1 MVSEIGSIVT
11 AVLAGMIPRAMP
23 ALLAAT
29 GENVDEIGG
38 VINLGVE
45 GIMLMGAIIAFIVDY
60 STGSV
65 LLGFLAAG
73 AVGVLFSFFH
83 ALASISLKADQV
95 VSGTAIWF
103 IGWGLSGVL
112 YVAAFGF
119 SASPVR
125 INTLSSVSIPYLSS
139 LPVVGQLV
147 FGESPIFYLTLVL
160 IAGVQYFLYRTKPG
174 LNLRTV
180 GEDPR
185 VAEVMGVNPIR
196 YRYGAVLFGGFLA
209 GIGGAYLTLVIVGSF
224 DYDMTAGVGFVAV
237 ALVLFGKWR
246 PWRVF
251 IGALVFGAIYVLY
264 LTLESVLPSLP
275 YQFLEMWPYL
285 ATLGFI
291 IVVGKRANPPAA
303 LARPYERGE

>member
-1 MVSEIGSIVT
+1 MAIDFGLVLS

-29 GENVDEIGG
+29 GEAVDEIGG
-38 VINLGVE
+38 VLNLGVE
-45 GIMLMGAIIAFIVDY
+45 GIMLMGCIIGFLVDY
-60 STGSV
+60 WTGSI
-65 LLGFLAAG
+65 LLAFLCAG
-73 AVGVLFSFFH
+73 GIGMLFSFFH
-83 ALASISLKADQV
+83 GLASISLKADQV

-119 SASPVR
+119 TTSPVR
-125 INTLSSVSIPYLSS
+125 VNTLSSVSIPYLTG
-139 LPVVGQLV
+139 LPYVGQLL

-160 IAGVQYFLYRTKPG
+160 LVGVQYFLYHTKPG

-180 GEDPR
+180 GENPR
-185 VAEVMGVNPIR
+185 VAEVMGVNPTK
-196 YRYGAVLFGGFLA
+196 YRYAGVLFGGLLA
-209 GIGGAYLTLVIVGSF
+209 GLGGAYLTVVLVGSF
-224 DYDMTAGVGFVAV
+224 DYDMTAGIGFVAV

-264 LTLESVLPSLP
+264 LTLETVLPTFP

-291 IVVGKRANPPAA
+291 MVVGKRANPPAA
-303 LARPYERGE
+303 LATPYRKEE

>member
-1 MVSEIGSIVT
+1 MDSQVYLIVS
-11 AVLAGMIPRAMP
+11 AVLGGMIPRAMP

-38 VINLGVE
+38 VLNLGVE
-45 GIMLMGAIIAFIVDY
+45 GMMLMGAIVAFLVDY
-60 STGSV
+60 TTGSI
-65 LLGFLAAG
+65 LLGFLVAG
-73 AVGVLFSFFH
+73 GVGVIFSFFH
-83 ALASISLKADQV
+83 ALASITLKADQV

-125 INTLSSVSIPYLSS
+125 VDTLPPVSIPYLSS
-139 LPVVGQLV
+139 LPLVGQLV
-147 FGESPIFYLTLVL
+147 FGESPIFYLALLL
-160 IAGVQYFLYRTKPG
+160 ILGIQYFLYHTKPG

-180 GEDPR
+180 GESPR
-185 VAEVMGVNPIR
+185 VADVMGVNPTL
-196 YRYGAVLFGGFLA
+196 YRYAAVLFGGLLA
-209 GIGGAYLTLVIVGSF
+209 GLGGAYLTLVIVGSF
-224 DYDMTAGVGFVAV
+224 YYDMTAGIGFVAV

-251 IGALVFGAIYVLY
+251 IGALMFGAVYVLY
-264 LTLESVLPSLP
+264 LTLESVLPSFP

-285 ATLGFI
+285 AALAFI
-291 IVVGKRANPPAA
+291 VVVGKRARAPAA
-303 LARPYERGE
+303 LATPYNKEE

>member
-1 MVSEIGSIVT
+1 MIS
-11 AVLAGMIPRAMP
+11 AVLLVITSVLGGMIPRAMP
-23 ALLAAT
+23 VLLAAT

-38 VINLGVE
+38 ILNLGVE
-45 GIMLMGAIIAFIVDY
+45 GMMLMGAIVGFLAAIA
-60 STGSV
+60 TGSI
-65 LLGFLAAG
+65 LIGFLAAG
-73 AVGVLFSFFH
+73 AVGMLFSFFH
-83 ALASISLKADQV
+83 AFASITLKADQV

-125 INTLSSVSIPYLSS
+125 LNTLPSISIPYLSN
-139 LPVVGQLV
+139 LPIVGQV
-147 FGESPIFYLTLVL
+147 IFGESPVFYLTLVL
-160 IAGVQYFLYRTKPG
+160 LFGIQYFLYHTRPG

-180 GEDPR
+180 GQNPR
-185 VAEVMGVNPIR
+185 VADVMGVNPTL
-196 YRYGAVLFGGFLA
+196 YMYAGTLFGGLLA

-224 DYDMTAGVGFVAV
+224 NYDMTAGIGFVAV

-251 IGALVFGAIYVLY
+251 IGALMFGAVYVLY
-264 LTLESVLPSLP
+264 LTLESVLPSFP

-285 ATLGFI
+285 AALGFI
-291 IVVGKRANPPAA
+291 VVVGKRANPPAA
-303 LARPYERGE
+303 LGRPYYKEE

>member
-1 MVSEIGSIVT
+1 MGFDVGSVIS
-11 AVLAGMIPRAMP
+11 AVLAGMVPRAMP

-38 VINLGVE
+38 ILNLGVE
-45 GIMLMGAIIAFIVDY
+45 GIMLMGCITAFLVDY
-60 STGSV
+60 ATGSI
-65 LLGFLAAG
+65 LLGFVAAG
-73 AVGVLFSFFH
+73 GVGMLFSFFH
-83 ALASISLKADQV
+83 GVASITLRADQV

-119 SASPVR
+119 SASPVK
-125 INTLSSVSIPYLSS
+125 INTLASVSIPYLSG
-139 LPVVGQLV
+139 LPIVGQLI
-147 FGESPIFYLTLVL
+147 FGESPVFYLALVL
-160 IAGVQYFLYRTKPG
+160 IGGVQYFLYHTKPG

-185 VAEVMGVNPIR
+185 VAEMMGVNPIR
-196 YRYGAVLFGGFLA
+196 YRYGALLFGGLLA
-209 GIGGAYLTLVIVGSF
+209 GIGGAYITLVIVGSF
-224 DYDMTAGVGFVAV
+224 DYDMTAGIGFVAV

-251 IGALVFGAIYVLY
+251 IGALVFGGIYVLY
-264 LTLESVLPSLP
+264 LTLETALPSLP

-291 IVVGKRANPPAA
+291 VVVGKRANPPAA
-303 LARPYERGE
+303 LAKPYDRGE

>member
-1 MVSEIGSIVT
+1 MSVDVGAIVS
-11 AVLAGMIPRAMP
+11 AVLVGMVPRAMP

-38 VINLGVE
+38 VLNLGVE
-45 GIMLMGAIIAFIVDY
+45 GIMLMGCIVAFLVDFG
-60 STGSV
+60 TGSV

-73 AVGVLFSFFH
+73 AVGMLFSFFH
-83 ALASISLKADQV
+83 GVASVSFKADQV

-119 SASPVR
+119 SSSPVR
-125 INTLSSVSIPYLSS
+125 VNTLPPVSVPFLSG
-139 LPVVGQLV
+139 LPVVGQV
-147 FGESPIFYLTLVL
+147 IFGESPIFYLTLLLLV
-160 IAGVQYFLYRTKPG
+160 GVQYFLYHTKPG

-180 GEDPR
+180 GEDPK
-185 VAEVMGVNPIR
+185 VAEIMGVNPVK
-196 YRYGAVLFGGFLA
+196 YRYGALLFGGLLA
-209 GIGGAYLTLVIVGSF
+209 GIGGAYLTVVIVGSF

-246 PWRVF
+246 PWRIF
-251 IGALVFGAIYVLY
+251 IGALLFGAIYVLY
-264 LTLESVLPSLP
+264 LTMESVLPTLP

-291 IVVGKRANPPAA
+291 VIVGKRANPPAA
-303 LARPYERGE
+303 LAKPYDRGE

>member
-1 MVSEIGSIVT
+1 MGFDVGVVLSS
-11 AVLAGMIPRAMP
+11 VLAGMIPRAMP

-29 GENVDEIGG
+29 GENIDEIGG
-38 VINLGVE
+38 VLNLGVE
-45 GIMLMGAIIAFIVDY
+45 GMMLMGAIVAFLVDFT
-60 STGSV
+60 TGSV

-73 AVGVLFSFFH
+73 GVGILFSFFH
-83 ALASISLKADQV
+83 AVASVTLKADQV

-119 SASPVR
+119 TTSPVR
-125 INTLSSVSIPYLSS
+125 INTLSPVSVPYLSN
-139 LPVVGQLV
+139 LPVVGQLI
-147 FGESPIFYLTLVL
+147 FGESPIFYLTLLL
-160 IAGVQYFLYRTKPG
+160 IAGVQYFLYHTKPG

-180 GEDPR
+180 GENPR
-185 VAEVMGVNPIR
+185 VADVMGVNPTK
-196 YRYGAVLFGGFLA
+196 YRYGAVLFGGFMA

-224 DYDMTAGVGFVAV
+224 DYDMTAGIGFVAV

-264 LTLESVLPSLP
+264 LTLESLLPSFP

-291 IVVGKRANPPAA
+291 VVVGKRANPPAA
-303 LARPYERGE
+303 LAKPYDKGE

>member
-1 MVSEIGSIVT
+1 MAIDFGLILS

-29 GENVDEIGG
+29 GEAVDEIGG
-38 VINLGVE
+38 VLNLGVE
-45 GIMLMGAIIAFIVDY
+45 GIMLMGCIIGFLVDY
-60 STGSV
+60 WTGSI
-65 LLGFLAAG
+65 LLAFLCAG
-73 AVGVLFSFFH
+73 GIGMLFSFFH
-83 ALASISLKADQV
+83 GLASISLKADQV

-119 SASPVR
+119 TTSPVR
-125 INTLSSVSIPYLSS
+125 VNTLSSVSIPYLTG
-139 LPVVGQLV
+139 LPYVGQLL

-160 IAGVQYFLYRTKPG
+160 LVGVQYFLYHTKPG

-180 GEDPR
+180 GENPR
-185 VAEVMGVNPIR
+185 VAEVMGVNPTK
-196 YRYGAVLFGGFLA
+196 YRYAGVLFGGLLA
-209 GIGGAYLTLVIVGSF
+209 GLGGAYLTVVLVGSF
-224 DYDMTAGVGFVAV
+224 DYDMTAGIGFVAV

-264 LTLESVLPSLP
+264 LTLETVLPTFP

-291 IVVGKRANPPAA
+291 MVVGKRANPPAA
-303 LARPYERGE
+303 LATPYRKEE

>member
-1 MVSEIGSIVT
+1 MASVILVIVSS
-11 AVLAGMIPRAMP
+11 VLGGMIPRAMP

-29 GENVDEIGG
+29 GENVDENGG

-45 GIMLMGAIIAFIVDY
+45 GMMLMGAIVGFLVDY
-60 STGSV
+60 GTGSI

-73 AVGVLFSFFH
+73 AVGMLFSFFH
-83 ALASISLKADQV
+83 ALASITLKADQV

-119 SASPVR
+119 STSPVR
-125 INTLSSVSIPYLSS
+125 LNTLPSVSIPYLSD
-139 LPVVGQLV
+139 LPFVGQLV
-147 FGESPIFYLTLVL
+147 FGESPIFYLTLL
-160 IAGVQYFLYRTKPG
+160 LLLGVQYFLYHTKPG

-180 GEDPR
+180 GENPR
-185 VAEVMGVNPIR
+185 VAEIMGVNPTL
-196 YRYGAVLFGGFLA
+196 YMYAGVLFGGLLA

-224 DYDMTAGVGFVAV
+224 YYDMTAGIGFVAV

-251 IGALVFGAIYVLY
+251 IGALIFGAVYVLY
-264 LTLESVLPSLP
+264 LTLESALPTFP

-285 ATLGFI
+285 AALAFI
-291 IVVGKRANPPAA
+291 VVVGKRAHPPAA
-303 LARPYERGE
+303 LARPYTKEE